1 MNIVDVLAIA
11 PYFVTLIIFESM
23 PEGEDNEGFNE
34 IRRIVG
40 VFRIMRILRVFKLA
54 RHSKGLQSIA
64 YTLKT
69 SYKELAL
76 LVLFMSMGVL
86 VFASLVFFAEKGE
99 EETPFVSIPVAFWW
113 AIITMTTVG
122 YGDMYPSS
130 GIGMFLGKSNM
141 FKEKASSSHILTF
154 RCMHCCVW
162 GARHCLARP
171 HCGEQLCR
179 VLQGHR
185 EERGVSEEKG
195 GEAGQAEGGGGDQEA
210 DGRGGEGAHLG
221 GESGFVKDAH
231 NTSDKHK
238 NWLKFFIAE
247 RRLDSPCH
255 DNP

>member
-23 PEGEDNEGFNE
+23 PEGEDNEGFNGDDYCQLQGFDFSSPE

-86 VFASLVFFAEKGE
+86 VFASLVFFAEKE
-99 EETPFVSIPVAFWW
+99 EEGTPFVSIPTTFWW
-113 AIITMTTVG
+113 AIISMTTVG

-130 GIGMFLGKSNM
+130 GIGMFLGDYFHMESPPSLVKCQV
-141 FKEKASSSHILTF
+141 LTC
-154 RCMHCCVW
+154 RCLYCCVW
-162 GARHCLARP
+162 CAGHCIASP
-171 HCGEQLCR
+171 HRGEQLCR
-179 VLQGHR
+179 VLQGHGQEGGVPQ
-185 EERGVSEEKG
+185 EEG
-195 GEAGQAEGGGGDQEA
+195 GEAGQSEGGGGDYKA
-210 DGRGGEGAHLG
+210 DGGGGESKNPG
-221 GESGFVKDAH
+221 GESGFVKSKIDA
-231 NTSDKHK
+231 
-238 NWLKFFIAE
+238 
-247 RRLDSPCH
+247 
-255 DNP
+255 

>member
-1 MNIVDVLAIA
+1 MKLFVTVFLLNPCYRFAGAAQKCAFLKDTMNIVDVLAIA

-86 VFASLVFFAEKGE
+86 VFASLIFFAEKEE

-130 GIGMFLGKSNM
+130 GIGMFLGE
-141 FKEKASSSHILTF
+141 KEDHIL
-154 RCMHCCVW
+154 
-162 GARHCLARP
+162 
-171 HCGEQLCR
+171 
-179 VLQGHR
+179 
-185 EERGVSEEKG
+185 
-195 GEAGQAEGGGGDQEA
+195 
-210 DGRGGEGAHLG
+210 
-221 GESGFVKDAH
+221 
-231 NTSDKHK
+231 
-238 NWLKFFIAE
+238 
-247 RRLDSPCH
+247 RRSIWW
-255 DNP
+255 